1 MGARDVQDRD
11 VKRLGMCILHFND
24 DNAIHVD
31 SVDMSGNIVTYC
43 NCSDVID
50 KHSLT
55 KIRKS
60 SLVSRLATM
69 QYMLR

>member
-1 MGARDVQDRD
+1 MGARNVQHRD
-11 VKRLGMCILHFND
+11 VKRLRMCILHFND
-24 DNAIHVD
+24 DNATHVD
-31 SVDMSGNIVTYC
+31 SADMPGNIVTYC

-60 SLVSRLATM
+60 SRVSSLATM
-69 QYMLR
+69 QYTLR